1 LPFSSADG
9 WCRYKRRKK
18 WMLIEKEKLKRAQE
32 KQA

>member
-1 LPFSSADG
+1 LDG

-32 KQA
+32 KQV

>member
-1 LPFSSADG
+1 MADGGG

-18 WMLIEKEKLKRAQE
+18 WMLIEKEKLKRAQQE